1 MDPRV
6 VIRDYMIQKDQRTAS
21 LDGRFDGSTGFLMKT
36 QSAGIPA
43 RSGATAG
50 SGNAKFCYM
59 KNDGEIVTTTVE
71 MKVLNPFSEPIGS
84 ETYITVKVINGTQ
97 LVVDAEDCQ

>member
-6 VIRDYMIQKDQRTAS
+6 VIRNLKVEKDQKAPS

-36 QSAGIPA
+36 STSGIPA
-43 RSGATAG
+43 RVDDKAGHDDASLCFVKNNGDIKVTA
-50 SGNAKFCYM
+50 AKFR
-59 KNDGEIVTTTVE
+59 VF
-71 MKVLNPFSEPIGS
+71 NPFSEPIGS